1 MLHEHTY
8 MHIQDIW
15 QAADVSPDENRPCII
30 KMKRNMNKT
39 VASQLPDG
47 HEEDDQEGPA
57 HKKLW
62 RTNVKPTALKIVADV
77 MKKYTG
83 TATKPAYAELEKEAR
98 NELKKGFQTPPI
110 PIFTK
115 VIHVTNMRNIWQWIL
130 DGALQDVHPE
140 DLNTHGREL
149 KGPED
154 CRLSQKTTQQA
165 PPSPPPPPPL
175 PPPPAADQ
183 QRNYAALLDEDSR
196 GSHGSYGLFGQDL
209 DRLSSPERS
218 VDGTWTAAA
227 SSGGEGFL
235 AVASAAAAAGI

>member
-1 MLHEHTY
+1 
-8 MHIQDIW
+8 
-15 QAADVSPDENRPCII
+15 
-30 KMKRNMNKT
+30 MKRNMNKT
-39 VASQLPDG
+39 VASQLPGG

-57 HKKLW
+57 HKKLR
-62 RTNVKPTALKIVADV
+62 RTNVKQTALKIVADV
-77 MKKYTG
+77 MKKYCTG

-130 DGALQDVHPE
+130 DGTLQDVHPE

-165 PPSPPPPPPL
+165 PPPPPS
-175 PPPPAADQ
+175 PAPRRRRRP
-183 QRNYAALLDEDSR
+183 QRT
-196 GSHGSYGLFGQDL
+196 
-209 DRLSSPERS
+209 SSATMMRYLTRILEART
-218 VDGTWTAAA
+218 VLMV
-227 SSGGEGFL
+227 SSGK
-235 AVASAAAAAGI
+235 IDR